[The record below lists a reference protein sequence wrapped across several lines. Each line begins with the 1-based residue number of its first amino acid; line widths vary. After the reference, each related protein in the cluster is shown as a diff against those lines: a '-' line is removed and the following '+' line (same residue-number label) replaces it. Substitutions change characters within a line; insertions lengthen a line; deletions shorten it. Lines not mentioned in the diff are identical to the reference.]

1 MQSTTISS
9 TSMQATMMQMPMTVQ
24 MIMAHGRDVFPDSR
38 VGTFDGE
45 SITYTSYR
53 EIAENAA
60 RLAAVLKSLGI
71 VPGDRVATFSWN
83 NTAHMEAYFG
93 IPSMGAIM
101 HTVNIRLSPEH
112 IAYIIN
118 HAENR
123 IVLLDASLIE
133 VFTPVLPLLE
143 CVEHILI
150 IGDGE
155 LDTDTNISLNKKMS
169 RLNYREQLAAHKPL
183 QDWPELDERS
193 AAAVCYT
200 SGTTGNPKGVV
211 YSHRTTFVH
220 SLASRATDTFGIC
233 ERDRILLLPAMF
245 HANAWGLPYSG
256 WFSGSDFT
264 LPGPHLQAKAIKR
277 MIALERPTITATVPT
292 ILGDLLRVDSN
303 DLDMSCFRMLVCGGA
318 AVSPAMIDAA
328 RDNWA
333 VPVLQGWGMT
343 ETSPLCALSH
353 PPRDFEGAAE
363 TQWRTKSGR
372 PVAGMQ
378 VRVVDDE
385 GKPLPHDG
393 ESVGELQLRGP
404 WVTGGYHKGES
415 PDSLSD
421 DGWLRTG
428 DVGHIDACH
437 YVQLTDRTKDVIK
450 SGGEW
455 ISSVELENILA
466 GHPGVREVA
475 VIATA
480 DERWQERP
488 LVIVVMEQGG
498 DAKQLRA
505 FLNGKVARFWM
516 PEYWSV
522 VDSIPKTSVGKLD
535 KKRLRDMN
543 EAGELNVEE
552 IR

>member
-1 MQSTTISS
+1 
-9 TSMQATMMQMPMTVQ
+9 MQATMMHMPMTVQ
-24 MIMAHGRDVFPDSR
+24 MIMQHGLDVYPESR

-45 SITYTSYR
+45 SMSYTSYR
-53 EIAENAA
+53 EIAESAG
-60 RLAAVLKSLGI
+60 RLASALGALG
-71 VPGDRVATFSWN
+71 VTAGDRVATFSWN
-83 NTAHMEAYFG
+83 NTAHMEAYLG
-93 IPSMGAIM
+93 IPAMGAIM

-118 HAENR
+118 HAQDR
-123 IVLLDASLIE
+123 VVLLDSSLVD

-143 CVEHILI
+143 TVEHILL
-150 IGDGE
+150 IGGGE
-155 LDTDTNISLNKKMS
+155 LHTDIATLD
-169 RLNYREQLAAHKPL
+169 YRTHLAEHPPL
-183 QDWPELDERS
+183 ESWPDLDETS

-256 WFSGSDFT
+256 WMSGSDFT
-264 LPGPHLQAKAIKR
+264 LPGPHLQPEGIKR
-277 MIALERPTITATVPT
+277 MITLERPTITATVPT
-292 ILGDLLRVDSN
+292 ILGDLLHADAE
-303 DLDMSCFRMLVCGGA
+303 DLDMGCFRMLVCGGS
-318 AVSPAMIDAA
+318 AVPPAMIDAA
-328 RDNWA
+328 RERWG

-353 PPRDFEGAAE
+353 PPRDFEGEGE
-363 TQWRTKSGR
+363 TQWRAKSGR
-372 PVAGMQ
+372 PVPGVQ
-378 VRVVDDE
+378 VRVVDDT
-385 GKPLPHDG
+385 GSPLPEDG

-404 WVTGGYHKGES
+404 WITRGYHRGES
-415 PDSLSD
+415 ADSLTA

-428 DVGHIDACH
+428 DVGHIDQRH

-455 ISSVELENILA
+455 ISSVDLENVLA

-488 LVIVVMEQGG
+488 LVIVVAEDEDL
-498 DAKQLRA
+498 DAAQLRD
-505 FLNGKVARFWM
+505 FLNDKVARFWI
-516 PEYWSV
+516 PEYWSFAG
-522 VDSIPKTSVGKLD
+522 DIPKTSVGKLD
-535 KKRLRDMN
+535 KKRLRDQN
-543 EAGELNVEE
+543 LAGEIDVEVL
-552 IR
+552 RS